1 MEIAEIKKLLT
12 ASKKEPVN
20 CGIGQA
26 KDGAAL
32 IALHRNKAGR
42 ALVSELEKEN
52 PGMKMPCF
60 GTASV
65 DIDDDPKLVKLTLNK
80 APGGLGKRLKK
91 SLKGT
96 GFSKVMI
103 MLEDGSVAESIAE
116 EEEGESEGQQAGA
129 AATTSTV
136 PPGEPPISM
145 ASLRGDFANM
155 MRQIPMT
162 AAGNPELL
170 EKFKALAAVANDALK
185 GTDGNSALKAVGEL
199 RKALAAAPPPELQ
212 PSASAGAKPSIFPPG
227 QFVAMQKSR
236 LLWDAARKKV
246 ASEVSSLR
254 SAVRAEFEGD
264 PEETT
269 AINALDQLDEVLNG
283 YSEDLLDLLDDMLN
297 ETDATAY
304 AESRKE
310 ATALLAEYVTFTE
323 SNPLVKKLD
332 GDTPFG
338 MKLSIA
344 STMTATLKALQANLR

>member
-1 MEIAEIKKLLT
+1 MRHRPGE
-12 ASKKEPVN
+12 
-20 CGIGQA
+20 GR
-26 KDGAAL
+26 
-32 IALHRNKAGR
+32 HRNKAGR

-52 PGMKMPCF
+52 PGLKTPCF
-60 GTASV
+60 GTAAV

-80 APGGLGKRLKK
+80 APSGIGKRLKK

-96 GFSKVMI
+96 GFSKVMV

-116 EEEGESEGQQAGA
+116 EEEGESEGQEAPVA
-129 AATTSTV
+129 AAPPPPPPPP
-136 PPGEPPISM
+136 PPGGPPIDM
-145 ASLRGDFANM
+145 AGLRGQFANM

-162 AAGNPELL
+162 AAGNAELL
-170 EKFKALAAVANDALK
+170 EKFKALAAVANEVLK
-185 GTDGNSALKAVGEL
+185 GTDGKAAQVAVGDL
-199 RKALAAAPPPELQ
+199 RKALADAPPPEAK
-212 PSASAGAKPSIFPPG
+212 PNASDGAKPSIFGPG

-246 ASEVSSLR
+246 ASEVAGLR
-254 SAVRAEFEGD
+254 KAVRAEFEGD

-269 AINALDQLDEVLNG
+269 VIDALDQLDEVLNG
-283 YSEDLLDLLDDMLN
+283 YSEELIDLLDDMLN

-310 ATALLAEYVTFTE
+310 AKDLLAGYVAFTE